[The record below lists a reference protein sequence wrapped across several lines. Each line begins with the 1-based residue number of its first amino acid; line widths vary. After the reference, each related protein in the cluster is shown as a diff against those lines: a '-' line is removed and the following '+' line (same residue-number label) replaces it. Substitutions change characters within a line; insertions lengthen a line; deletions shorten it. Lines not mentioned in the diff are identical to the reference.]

1 MACVTGWI
9 RNHAATETSH
19 LRGFCLSVNN
29 LVTVCSERTHMK
41 SHAGS
46 FLFCAHILFTTSS
59 ALANVPPEYVEPTRA
74 QMKSLGLKF
83 AIDRNNAISS
93 IDWHFPKHVLNR
105 EFSLVPHTTN
115 IIVKDLS
122 GNVIARATNGISGSP
137 IMSFDTSYNH
147 KVTDVSISV
156 TYACGRSSK
165 KGCYGAT
172 TLSIPSVSKF
182 ILANPDALNL
192 RPKCQKVTEMIVD
205 CRKYQSDEHP

>member
-1 MACVTGWI
+1 MQTMPFIAKF
-9 RNHAATETSH
+9 HAFLLAAVDS
-19 LRGFCLSVNN
+19 
-29 LVTVCSERTHMK
+29 LVTVCSGRINMK
-41 SHAGS
+41 SHAVL
-46 FLFCAHILFTTSS
+46 FLFCAHILFTTSN

-74 QMKSLGLKF
+74 QMKSLGFKF
-83 AIDRNNAISS
+83 AINRNNAVSS
-93 IDWHFPKHVLNR
+93 IAWHFPKHVRNR

-122 GNVIARATNGISGSP
+122 GTVIARTTNGISGSP

-147 KVTDVSISV
+147 NVSDVLISV
-156 TYACGRSSK
+156 TYACGRGSK

-192 RPKCQKVTEMIVD
+192 RPKCQKVTEMVVD
-205 CRKYQSDEHP
+205 CTKYESEEHP